1 MLDLNTESH
10 ISEIFQ
16 HHDDWDI
23 NSALR
28 SLKKTFIHHFHF
40 LVLFMKLK
48 FLIGKA
54 KFFLDT
60 RMKF

>member
-10 ISEIFQ
+10 ISEVFQ

-28 SLKKTFIHHFHF
+28 SLKKTFIHNFHF
-40 LVLFMKLK
+40 PVLFMKLK